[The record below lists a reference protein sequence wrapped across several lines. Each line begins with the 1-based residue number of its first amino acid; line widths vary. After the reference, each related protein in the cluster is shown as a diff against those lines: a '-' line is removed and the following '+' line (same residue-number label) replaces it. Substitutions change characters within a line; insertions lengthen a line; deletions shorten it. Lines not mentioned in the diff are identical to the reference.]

1 MIFPIKTLNQLPLV
15 LKALRKERDL
25 TQSVLAEKLGITQQ
39 SYAAFEANPAAASLE
54 RLFTVL
60 RLLDVDISL
69 AKSGATINTL
79 SEPDAQPYGKPS
91 PAAAV
96 PRKAAAT
103 KAAGK
108 PANKQSAPAMPP
120 KKRESW

>member
-1 MIFPIKTLNQLPLV
+1 MNYPIKTLSQLPLV
-15 LKALRKERDL
+15 LKAFRKQRGL
-25 TQSVLAEKLGITQQ
+25 TQAALAEKLGVTQQ

-69 AKSGATINTL
+69 AKSGSALDTL
-79 SEPDAQPYGKPS
+79 SEPDVQPYGQAS

-96 PRKAAAT
+96 PRKVAT
-103 KAAGK
+103 PKAAGK
-108 PANKQSAPAMPP
+108 PANQQTAPAMPP

>member
-69 AKSGATINTL
+69 AKGGSALDTL
-79 SEPDAQPYGKPS
+79 GEPDAQPYGQPS

-96 PRKAAAT
+96 TRKVAAT
-103 KAAGK
+103 KSAGK
-108 PANKQSAPAMPP
+108 PPSGQSALAMPP